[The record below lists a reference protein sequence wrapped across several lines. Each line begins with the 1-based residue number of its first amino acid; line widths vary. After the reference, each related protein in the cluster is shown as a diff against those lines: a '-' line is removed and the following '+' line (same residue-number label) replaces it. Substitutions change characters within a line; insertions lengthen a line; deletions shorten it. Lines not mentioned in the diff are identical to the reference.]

1 MHSLLGELNSNRENS
16 SPWRE
21 MEGIVKGLID
31 LIFPPQCAFCGT
43 PLAEDDTAGICP
55 GCLRNIRFISP
66 PICPTCGLPFPMEMG
81 EDHLCGQCLGRQWH
95 FGSARALGLYEGAIR
110 EAIHDLKYRGKSF
123 LAKPLVG
130 LLDRGYPF
138 IDYGSYDLLVPVP
151 LHPKRLRERG
161 FNQALILGKAIGRRE
176 GFPCRGFLLKKTR
189 LSPPQINLSPQER
202 GKNVKGSFA
211 VADPGGVRGK
221 RVLLIDDVMTTGS
234 TVNECAGELLKAGAG
249 EVDVFTLAR
258 AV

>member
-1 MHSLLGELNSNRENS
+1 
-16 SPWRE
+16 
-21 MEGIVKGLID
+21 MEEIVKGLID
-31 LIFPPQCAFCGT
+31 LIFPPHCAFCGT
-43 PLAEDDTAGICP
+43 PLAEDHTAEICP

-66 PICPTCGLPFPMEMG
+66 PICPKCGLPFPMEMG

-95 FGSARALGLYEGAIR
+95 FGSARALGLYEGTIR
-110 EAIHDLKYRGKSF
+110 EAIHLLKYNGKSF

-161 FNQALILGKAIGRRE
+161 FNQALMLGRAIGRRE
-176 GFPCRGFLLKKTR
+176 GVPCGVFLLKKIKW
-189 LSPPQINLSPQER
+189 SSAQINLSPRER
-202 GKNVKGSFA
+202 EENVKGTFA
-211 VADPGGVRGK
+211 VTDPGGVRGK
-221 RVLLIDDVMTTGS
+221 RLLLIDDVMTTGS
-234 TVNECAGELLKAGAG
+234 TVNECARELLKAGAG

>member
-1 MHSLLGELNSNRENS
+1 
-16 SPWRE
+16 

-31 LIFPPQCAFCGT
+31 LIFPPVCAFCGT
-43 PLAEDDTAGICP
+43 PSAEDDEAEICP

-66 PICPTCGLPFPMEMG
+66 PICPTCGLPFAAEAG
-81 EDHLCGQCLGRQWH
+81 EDHLCGVCIQRQWH
-95 FGSARALGLYEGAIR
+95 FGSARALGLYEGTMR
-110 EAIHDLKYRGKSF
+110 EAIHLLKYGGKSF
-123 LAKPLVG
+123 LAKSLVG

-161 FNQALILGKAIGRRE
+161 FNQALLLGRAIGRTE
-176 GFPCRGFLLKKTR
+176 GVSCAPFLLRKTR
-189 LSPPQINLSPQER
+189 WSSPQIHLSPGER
-202 GKNVKGSFA
+202 EQNVKGSFA
-211 VADPGGVRGK
+211 VADSGEIRGN

-234 TVNECAGELLKAGAG
+234 TVNECARELLKAGAG
-249 EVDVFTLAR
+249 EVDVFALAR

>member
-1 MHSLLGELNSNRENS
+1 
-16 SPWRE
+16 

-31 LIFPPQCAFCGT
+31 LIFPPLCAFCGT
-43 PLAEDDTAGICP
+43 PLTEDDGAEICP

-110 EAIHDLKYRGKSF
+110 EAIHDLKYKGKSF

-176 GFPCRGFLLKKTR
+176 GVYCEGFLLKKIR
-189 LSPPQINLSPQER
+189 WSPPQINLSPKER
-202 GKNVKGSFA
+202 QKNVKGSFA
-211 VADPGGVRGK
+211 VVDPGRIRGK

-234 TVNECAGELLKAGAG
+234 TVNECAGELLKAGAE

>member
-1 MHSLLGELNSNRENS
+1 
-16 SPWRE
+16 

-31 LIFPPQCAFCGT
+31 LIFPPHCAFCGT
-43 PLAEDDTAGICP
+43 PLAEDEVAEICP

-66 PICPTCGLPFPMEMG
+66 PICPKCGFPLVMGVG
-81 EDHLCGQCLGRQWH
+81 EDHLCGQCLRRQWH
-95 FGSARALGLYEGAIR
+95 FGSARALGLYDGAIR
-110 EAIHDLKYRGKSF
+110 EAIHNLKYRGKSF
-123 LAKPLVG
+123 LAKSLTG

-138 IDYGSYDLLVPVP
+138 MDYGSYGLLVPVP

-161 FNQALILGKAIGRRE
+161 FNQALMLGKAIGRRE
-176 GFPCRGFLLKKTR
+176 GVPCRGFLLRKIR
-189 LSPPQINLSPQER
+189 WSPPQIDLSPQARE
-202 GKNVKGSFA
+202 KNVKGSFA
-211 VADPGGVRGK
+211 VTDPERVRGK

>member
-1 MHSLLGELNSNRENS
+1 
-16 SPWRE
+16 

-31 LIFPPQCAFCGT
+31 LIFPPLCAFCGI
-43 PLAEDDTAGICP
+43 PLAEDDEGEICP
-55 GCLRNIRFISP
+55 GCLRTIRFASP
-66 PICPTCGLPFPMEMG
+66 PICPKCGLPFPMEAG
-81 EDHLCGQCLGRQWH
+81 EDHFCGVCIQKQWH
-95 FGSARALGLYEGAIR
+95 FGSARALGLYEGTMR
-110 EAIHDLKYRGKSF
+110 EAIHLLKYGGKAF

-161 FNQALILGKAIGRRE
+161 FNQALLLGRAIGRRE
-176 GFPCRGFLLKKTR
+176 GVSCTGFVLKKARWSTPQIH
-189 LSPPQINLSPQER
+189 LSPKER
-202 GKNVKGSFA
+202 EANVKGSFA
-211 VADPGGVRGK
+211 VADRGRVRGK

-234 TVNECAGELLKAGAG
+234 TVNECARELLKAGAK
-249 EVDVFTLAR
+249 EVDIFTLAR